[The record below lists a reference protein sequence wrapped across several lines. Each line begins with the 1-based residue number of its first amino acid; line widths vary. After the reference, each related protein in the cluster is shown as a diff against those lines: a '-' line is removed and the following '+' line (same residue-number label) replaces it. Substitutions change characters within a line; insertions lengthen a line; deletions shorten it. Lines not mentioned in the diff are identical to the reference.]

1 MEKNCERFKSATYL
15 DKTPSTLKRVSQP
28 TTPASI
34 MLLNRITE
42 KKGFFNMNKLLIQK
56 REEISETRVA
66 KMVFP
71 ATTNHYDTL
80 FGGIALQWMDEVAY
94 IAATRFARKTM
105 VTISTE
111 QVDFKQPIP
120 SGILVEL
127 IARVVHVGRT
137 SLKVEVS
144 IFLERLDSDKRT
156 KAVTGHFNFVA
167 VDNNKKPTPI
177 FDEENNI

>member
-1 MEKNCERFKSATYL
+1 
-15 DKTPSTLKRVSQP
+15 
-28 TTPASI
+28 
-34 MLLNRITE
+34 
-42 KKGFFNMNKLLIQK
+42 MNKLLIQK

-94 IAATRFARKTM
+94 IAATRFSRKTM

-111 QVDFKQPIP
+111 QIDFKQPIP

-144 IFLERLDSDKRT
+144 IFLEQLDSDKRT

-167 VDNNKKPTPI
+167 VDENKKPTPI
-177 FDEENNI
+177 FDDKNTQ